1 MPRILL
7 ESSTQ
12 GSFQVYGHCGLWLLP
27 NLGPLGRW
35 HSRPQSWKTLNTCL
49 CACLG
54 APGHL
59 LPPFSANKWAGEAE
73 RGGNYTDWSDQ
84 AIPEESCLA
93 CVGVEA
99 GHCLR
104 SIKTGM
110 QAADPQPHTLQ
121 EILVCPWQ
129 YTKLTLPALPGQSLL
144 PTQKYFNGFLLPAT
158 V

>member
-1 MPRILL
+1 M
-7 ESSTQ
+7 EFSTQ
-12 GSFQVYGHCGLWLLP
+12 GSFRVYGHCGLWLLP
-27 NLGPLGRW
+27 HLGPLGRRW
-35 HSRPQSWKTLNTCL
+35 YSRPQSWKTLNTGL

-59 LPPFSANKWAGEAE
+59 LPPFSAKKWVGEAE
-73 RGGNYTDWSDQ
+73 RAGNYPDWSDH
-84 AIPEESCLA
+84 AIPEESCLV

-99 GHCLR
+99 GHRLR
-104 SIKTGM
+104 IIKTGM
-110 QAADPQPHTLQ
+110 PATDPQSHTLQ

-129 YTKLTLPALPGQSLL
+129 YTKLTLLALPGQSLF